1 MSAGFDALQQWL
13 FESLFQP
20 VMLRLDMA
28 NLLEDGYLAAGWF
41 LLGCLQVLVIACVIV
56 PLQRWR
62 PVEVLTNPAT
72 VRVDMLYTFIHRL
85 GLFRL
90 AMFFIFQTWLDD
102 AFGWL
107 RVSDLNVGAIH
118 LDQLVPGVTDAP
130 ILSLLIYLI
139 AFDFIDYWIHR
150 AQHGLKVGWAL
161 HSLHHAQTQMTCWS
175 DNRNHVLEDV
185 VRDVLIAC
193 AAFLI
198 GVSPA
203 QFVMISVLTQLS
215 ESLQHA
221 NIQLSFG
228 RIGERLWVGPAF
240 HRRHHSVAHGFG
252 HNFGVL
258 LPWWDAWF
266 GTARFEFQNGQAQ
279 PPCGPTGVGEP
290 LNHYG
295 AGLMSQQWLGMKRLV
310 QAWH

>member
-1 MSAGFDALQQWL
+1 MSSGFDALQQWL

-20 VMLRLDMA
+20 VMLMLDMA

-62 PVEVLTNPAT
+62 PVEALTNPAT
-72 VRVDMLYTFIHRL
+72 VRVDMFYTLIHRL

-90 AMFFIFQTWLDD
+90 TMFFIFQTWLDD

-107 RVSDLNVGAIH
+107 RMSDLNVGTIH
-118 LDQLVPGVTDAP
+118 LDQLVPGVTDGP
-130 ILSLLIYLI
+130 IVSLLIYLI

-150 AQHGLKVGWAL
+150 AQHGIKAGWAL

-175 DNRNHVLEDV
+175 DNRNHLLEDA
-185 VRDVLIAC
+185 VRDILIAC

-203 QFVMISVLTQLS
+203 QFVLIVVLTQLS

-221 NIQLSFG
+221 NVQLSFG

-258 LPWWDAWF
+258 LPWWDACF
-266 GTARFEFQNGQAQ
+266 GTAKFEFENGQTQ
-279 PPCGPTGVGEP
+279 LPCGPTGVGEP
-290 LNHYG
+290 ASQYG
-295 AGLMSQQWLGMKRLV
+295 LGFLSQQWLGLKRLG
-310 QAWH
+310 QLWR